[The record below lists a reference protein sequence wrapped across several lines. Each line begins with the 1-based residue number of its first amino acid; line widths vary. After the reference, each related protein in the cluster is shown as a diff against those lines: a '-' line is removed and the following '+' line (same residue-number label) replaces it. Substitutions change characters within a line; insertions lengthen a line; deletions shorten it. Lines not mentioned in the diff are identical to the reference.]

1 MDFSVMA
8 SYLPLSWKA
17 MLLTLRIGWMGIL
30 IAIALGF
37 LCAAARR
44 CKVPVLSQLS
54 GAYIELFRNT
64 PLLVQLFFL
73 YFGLPKLG
81 FSIQAEACGV
91 LGLALYAA
99 LKSNP
104 VDYDAG
110 RKHPR

>member
-1 MDFSVMA
+1 MPS
-8 SYLPLSWKA
+8 KKI
-17 MLLTLRIGWMGIL
+17 TIL

-91 LGLALYAA
+91 LGLALHGGAYMAETFRSGLEA
-99 LKSNP
+99 
-104 VDYDAG
+104 VDTIQT
-110 RKHPR
+110 